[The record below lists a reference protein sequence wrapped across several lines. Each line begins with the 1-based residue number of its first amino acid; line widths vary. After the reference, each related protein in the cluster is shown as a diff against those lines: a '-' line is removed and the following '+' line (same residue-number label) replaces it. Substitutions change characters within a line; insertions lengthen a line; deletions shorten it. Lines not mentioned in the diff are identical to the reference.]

1 MVTIIQRERRKLG
14 RFRLEIP
21 ARIETIHPEVRKETH
36 DLLTANISSGGAFF
50 HAKEPLPE
58 GTSVKMEIILPF
70 EKLKEVKN
78 QHKKARIEVTGRV
91 LRSEPKGMAIEFD
104 KNYIIRPWDEGPK
117 KRNQALDPS
126 A

>member
-21 ARIETIHPEVRKETH
+21 ARIETIHPEVEKETH

-50 HAKEPLPE
+50 HTKEPLPE
-58 GTSVKMEIILPF
+58 GTPVKIEIILPF
-70 EKLKEVKN
+70 EKLKELKN
-78 QHKKARIEVTGRV
+78 DHKQAHIKVTGRV
-91 LRSEPKGMAIEFD
+91 LRLEPKGMAIEFD
-104 KNYIIRPWDEGPK
+104 QNYVIRPWDEGQK
-117 KRNQALDPS
+117 ERNQALRPS